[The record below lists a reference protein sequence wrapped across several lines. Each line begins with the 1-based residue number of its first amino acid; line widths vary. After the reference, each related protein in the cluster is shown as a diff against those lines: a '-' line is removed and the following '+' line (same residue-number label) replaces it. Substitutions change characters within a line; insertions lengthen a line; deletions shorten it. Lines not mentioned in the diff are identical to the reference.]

1 MIRKSIVMLSALS
14 LMCACA
20 STRAPKAGAEAAP
33 LDLASAGAASQGLR
47 PIGDAR
53 IPSGE
58 CGMVL
63 WTLEDA
69 RPAAVFRFLSGKEAQ
84 ANIAGRPVR
93 LTLTDFSGASGFG
106 VFERQRFENADGI
119 AVEVK
124 ARFGLEFKDGAY
136 LEQGVIKVSDSAG
149 WSMVSPAAG
158 IAGCRP

>member
-1 MIRKSIVMLSALS
+1 MIRKTIFALSAFYL
-14 LMCACA
+14 LGACA
-20 STRAPKAGAEAAP
+20 SAGAPKAESAAS
-33 LDLASAGAASQGLR
+33 LDLASAGVAAQGLR
-47 PIGDAR
+47 PIGDAQ

-63 WTLEDA
+63 WTLEGA
-69 RPAAVFRFLSGKEAQ
+69 RPAAVFRFISGKQAQ
-84 ANIAGRPVR
+84 ANVAGQPVR
-93 LTLTDFSGASGFG
+93 LVLTEFNGASGYG
-106 VFERQRFENADGI
+106 VFERQRFENESGVVI
-119 AVEVK
+119 EVN